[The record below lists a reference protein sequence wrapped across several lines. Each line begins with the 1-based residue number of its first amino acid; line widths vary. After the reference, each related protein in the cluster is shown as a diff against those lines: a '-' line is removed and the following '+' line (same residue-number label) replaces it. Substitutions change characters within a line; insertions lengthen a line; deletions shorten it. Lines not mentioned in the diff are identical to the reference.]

1 MIMLIKV
8 FVLLLV
14 VYILHNCY
22 KKYKKIDKNELKG
35 PTPIPIL
42 GNLHQLSSTLPHRDL
57 SKMTKVYGDIFRI
70 WFADLYTVVISD
82 PILIRKMYVENHE
95 SFRDRPRIPS
105 MKYGTYYHGTVAS
118 MGDDWHHNRG
128 IVSAAMR
135 KSNIKHIYELI
146 NDQVDVLMSTM
157 KKYEKRSEPF
167 EPRYYMTKFTMS
179 AMFKYIFNEDIGEDE
194 DIHTGE
200 IQKLMG
206 PMHQV
211 MDDFGTGS
219 LFDVLEITQPFYLK
233 WLELTEKNYKLLLKF
248 FNIRYQQHLETIKPE
263 SPRDLLDILIN
274 EYGTKTNDD
283 YLNIASSV
291 LDFFFAGTDT
301 SSTTL
306 EYLFLLMANYPEI
319 QEKVHQEIKS
329 YLKQNGQ
336 GRDKVELN
344 DRQSLPYVV
353 AVIKETLRFRPV
365 TPFGVP
371 RSCVNEIT
379 IDDKYFIPK
388 GAQVIINYPS
398 ILKNEKYFKNPN
410 EFDPSRFLPQ
420 TTNASN
426 EESLFNS
433 NLAFIP
439 FSIGPR
445 NCVGMQFAQDE
456 LFLAFANIALHFTIK
471 SVDGKQ
477 IDDTESY
484 GVTLKPKNRFKVLL
498 EKRLI

>member
-1 MIMLIKV
+1 MIVLIKV

-14 VYILHNCY
+14 FYILQNGY
-22 KKYKKIDKNELKG
+22 KKYRKLDKNELKG

-42 GNLHQLSSTLPHRDL
+42 GNLHQLSPLPHRDL
-57 SKMTKVYGDIFRI
+57 FKMRKEFGDIFRI

-82 PILIRKMYVENHE
+82 PVLIRKMYVENHE

-105 MKYGTYYHGTVAS
+105 MKYGTYFHGTVAS

-128 IVSAAMR
+128 VVSAAMR

-146 NDQVDVLMSTM
+146 SDQVDVLISTM

-179 AMFKYIFNEDIGEDE
+179 AMFKYIFNEDISEDE
-194 DIHTGE
+194 DINNGE

-206 PMHQV
+206 PMHKV

-219 LFDVLEITQPFYLK
+219 LFDVLEIAQPFYLK
-233 WLELTEKNYKLLLKF
+233 WLELTEKNYSLLLKF
-248 FNIRYQQHLETIKPE
+248 FNVRYQQHLETFKPE

-274 EYGTKTNDD
+274 EYGTKTHDD

-319 QEKVHQEIKS
+319 QEKVYQEIKS
-329 YLKQNGQ
+329 FLKQTGQ
-336 GRDKVELN
+336 KNRDKVELN
-344 DRQSLPYVV
+344 DRQSLPYVT
-353 AVIKETLRFRPV
+353 AVIKETLRFKPV
-365 TPFGVP
+365 TPFGIP

-379 IDDKYFIPK
+379 IGDKYFIPK
-388 GAQVIINYPS
+388 GAQVIINFPA
-398 ILKNEKYFKNPN
+398 ILNNENYFKNPN
-410 EFDPSRFLPQ
+410 EFDPSRFLQQP
-420 TTNASN
+420 TN
-426 EESLFNS
+426 EESSFNS

-456 LFLAFANIALHFTIK
+456 LFLGFANVILNFSIK
-471 SVDGKQ
+471 SVDGKR
-477 IDDTESY
+477 IDETESY

-498 EKRLI
+498 EKRKL

>member
-14 VYILHNCY
+14 VYILHNSY
-22 KKYKKIDKNELKG
+22 KKYKKLDKNELKG
-35 PTPIPIL
+35 PTPIPVL
-42 GNLHQLSSTLPHRDL
+42 GNLHQLSSLPHRDL
-57 SKMTKVYGDIFRI
+57 SKMTKDYGDIFRI

-82 PILIRKMYVENHE
+82 PVLIRKIYVENHE
-95 SFRDRPRIPS
+95 SFRDRPKIPS
-105 MKYGTYYHGTVAS
+105 MKYGTYYHGTAAS
-118 MGDDWHHNRG
+118 MGEDWVRNRG
-128 IVSAAMR
+128 IVSSAMR
-135 KSNIKHIYELI
+135 KSNIKHIYEVI
-146 NDQVDVLMSTM
+146 NNQVDVLMSTM

-167 EPRYYMTKFTMS
+167 EPRYYMTKYTMA

-200 IQKLMG
+200 IQKIMG
-206 PMHQV
+206 PMNQV
-211 MDDFGTGS
+211 MEDFGTGS
-219 LFDVLEITQPFYLK
+219 LFDVLEISQSFYLK
-233 WLELTEKNYKLLLKF
+233 WLELTEKNFPLLLKF
-248 FNIRYQQHLETIKPE
+248 FNVRYQQHLETIKPE

-274 EYGTKTNDD
+274 EYGTNTHDD
-283 YLNIASSV
+283 YLNIASTV

-306 EYLFLLMANYPEI
+306 EYLFLMMANYPEI
-319 QEKVHQEIKS
+319 QDKVHQEVKS
-329 YLKQNGQ
+329 YLKQIGK
-336 GRDKVELN
+336 DKVELN

-353 AVIKETLRFRPV
+353 AVIKETLRFKPV

-398 ILKNEKYFKNPN
+398 IFENEKYFKNSN
-410 EFDPSRFLPQ
+410 QFDPSRFLQ
-420 TTNASN
+420 TTTATNTATN
-426 EESLFNS
+426 EESSFNS

-456 LFLAFANIALHFTIK
+456 LFLAFANIVLNFTIK
-471 SVDGKQ
+471 SVDGKK
-477 IDDTESY
+477 IDESISY
-484 GVTLKPKNRFKVLL
+484 GVTLKPKTRFKVLL